1 MAGAHLLVFKT
12 TLLNYHSDIILCVH
26 YVTVLKES
34 ISAKALYVPLRT
46 NNAREINP

>member
-12 TLLNYHSDIILCVH
+12 TLLNYQSDIIPCVQD
-26 YVTVLKES
+26 VTVLKES
-34 ISAKALYVPLRT
+34 ISAKALYVPLLT